1 MSNKVP
7 LDIYD
12 DMPKPMKR
20 YLSHFGWH
28 FNKAACIYAIS
39 KMWKEDANGKRYK
52 IEVRS
57 KEQIDDFL
65 KKYGV
70 ELKNKNLYDYVYYF
84 HTVLADLHGVSI
96 DDDRH
101 IALQVKAVIDDADN
115 PGGNVF
121 VHWYWDIVH
130 KGLGVEFDDFLDD

>member
-1 MSNKVP
+1 MNKVP

-12 DMPKPMKR
+12 EMPRPMKR
-20 YLSHFGWH
+20 YLAHFGWH

-39 KMWKEDANGKRYK
+39 KMWKEDANGKKYK

-70 ELKNKNLYDYVYYF
+70 ELKNTNLYDYVYYF

-121 VHWYWDIVH
+121 THWYWDMVH

>member
-1 MSNKVP
+1 MTQEEVFKKLISHCKEYGFVFP
-7 LDIYD
+7 SSEIYD
-12 DMPKPMKR
+12 G
-20 YLSHFGWH
+20 LSAVYDYG
-28 FNKAACIYAIS
+28 
-39 KMWKEDANGKRYK
+39 
-52 IEVRS
+52 
-57 KEQIDDFL
+57 QL
-65 KKYGV
+65 GV

-121 VHWYWDIVH
+121 VHWYWDMVH
-130 KGLGVEFDDFLDD
+130 KGLGVEFDDFLE